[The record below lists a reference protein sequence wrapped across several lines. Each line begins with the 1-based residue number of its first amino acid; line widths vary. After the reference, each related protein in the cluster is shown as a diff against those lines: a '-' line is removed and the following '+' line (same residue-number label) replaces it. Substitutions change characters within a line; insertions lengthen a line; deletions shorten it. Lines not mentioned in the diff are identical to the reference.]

1 MTFSSFYDK
10 IIKMKMMD
18 IHTTILAN
26 FLTDTLNKEKYL
38 LNNLY
43 EFLKTLKNHKGKNE
57 SMCQLPMSKIMCM
70 PIKVGI
76 CTYATYANC

>member
-43 EFLKTLKNHKGKNE
+43 EKLKIFENFKK
-57 SMCQLPMSKIMCM
+57 S
-70 PIKVGI
+70 
-76 CTYATYANC
+76 